1 MKNYLSKVNVDV
13 SGAIKDVKELKNNL
27 GDLKKSNEKAQKQTI
42 DLAKKQGKSA
52 DKARG
57 KFQKLAKFMKGLTI
71 FAIVAKVIG
80 KVTEVMSK
88 NQVIADKLAVIG
100 GTIQSV
106 MTQVATA
113 FADAGA
119 AISESTNGFEA
130 SKKVIGGLITLSL
143 TPLKLS
149 FYAIML
155 GVKKAQL
162 AWEQSF
168 LGSGDPATI
177 KKLNN
182 EIIETKLALVEVATE
197 AGDAAETI
205 YDNASQMA
213 SEMTDVVSTASEQ
226 ISKIN
231 VAATASNQDR
241 IIQLRNETKLA
252 MAENDKL
259 QFQYQQA
266 AEQQRQIRDNVQLSI
281 TDRIK
286 ANDALGE
293 VLEKQSKLQEAN
305 ALKRLESASLEL
317 SLNKDNVDLQVA
329 KIEAE
334 KNLADVRE
342 NIDGFRSEQLVNEQ
356 GLELE
361 AIDLINAKTDSES
374 AREIQRLA
382 FQATQESDA
391 IRRLELLRENLDRE
405 NEIETERLT
414 GQIARYEEGTLAR
427 QTAEEELA
435 NFQQDISQRKIT
447 ADKAVADAK
456 IAGQKQEVAQEKI
469 VAATKL
475 DMAKQTFQGIANLLG
490 QNSKAGKAAAI
501 AAATINTYQGVTA
514 ELATKTATPWG
525 FALKLINIATTLA
538 TGFSAIKSITSTK
551 TPNIAGAGGGSSG
564 SSSPRMSAPSIPSM
578 PPSFN
583 VVGSSETSTLS
594 ETIASKETTPVKAY
608 VVSGDVT
615 TNQSMERQTVEEASI

>member
-13 SGAIKDVKELKNNL
+13 SGAIKDVKELKGTL
-27 GDLKKSNEKAQKQTI
+27 GDLKTQNAKAQKETI
-42 DLAKKQGKSA
+42 DLAKAQGESA

-57 KFQKLAKFMKGLTI
+57 KFSKLAKFMKGLTI
-71 FAIVAKVIG
+71 FAVVAKVIA

-130 SKKVIGGLITLSL
+130 SKKVIGGLITLGI
-143 TPLKLS
+143 TPLKLG
-149 FYAIML
+149 FYGIML

-162 AWEQSF
+162 VWEESF

-177 KKLNN
+177 KRLNS
-182 EIIETKLALVEVATE
+182 EIAETKAVLNEVGSEAL
-197 AGDAAETI
+197 DAAGTI

-213 SEMTDVVSTASEQ
+213 SEIGDVVTIASEQ

-286 ANDALGE
+286 ANDALGV
-293 VLEKQSKLQEAN
+293 VLEKQSVLQEAN

-342 NIDGFRSEQLVNEQ
+342 NIDGFRSEQLLNEQ
-356 GLELE
+356 GLQLE

-382 FQATQESDA
+382 FQATQETDA
-391 IRRLELLRENLDRE
+391 IKRLVLLRENLDRE

-414 GQIARYEEGTLAR
+414 GQIERYKEGTLAR

-435 NFQQDISQRKIT
+435 NFQQDISQRKTT

-456 IAGQKQEVAQEKI
+456 IAGQKQEVAQEKL

-538 TGFSAIKSITSTK
+538 TGFKAIKSITATK
-551 TPNIAGAGGGSSG
+551 SPEIPGAGGGSSG
-564 SSSPRMSAPSIPSM
+564 SSSPRMSAPSMPAM

-594 ETIASKETTPVKAY
+594 ETIASQEASPVKAY

>member
-13 SGAIKDVKELKNNL
+13 SGAIKDVKELKNSL
-27 GDLKKSNEKAQKQTI
+27 GDLKTQNEKAQKQTI
-42 DLAKKQGKSA
+42 DLAKKQGESA

-57 KFQKLAKFMKGLTI
+57 KFSKLAKFMKGLTI

-88 NQVIADKLAVIG
+88 NQIIADKLAVIG

-130 SKKVIGGLITLSL
+130 SKKVISGLITLGL
-143 TPLKLS
+143 TPLKLG
-149 FYAIML
+149 FYGIML
-155 GVKKAQL
+155 GVKEAQL
-162 AWEQSF
+162 TWEQSF

-231 VAATASNQDR
+231 LAATASNQDR

-286 ANDALGE
+286 ANDKLG
-293 VLEKQSKLQEAN
+293 
-305 ALKRLESASLEL
+305 RSLR
-317 SLNKDNVDLQVA
+317 K
-329 KIEAE
+329 
-334 KNLADVRE
+334 
-342 NIDGFRSEQLVNEQ
+342 
-356 GLELE
+356 
-361 AIDLINAKTDSES
+361 AI
-374 AREIQRLA
+374 
-382 FQATQESDA
+382 
-391 IRRLELLRENLDRE
+391 
-405 NEIETERLT
+405 
-414 GQIARYEEGTLAR
+414 
-427 QTAEEELA
+427 
-435 NFQQDISQRKIT
+435 
-447 ADKAVADAK
+447 
-456 IAGQKQEVAQEKI
+456 
-469 VAATKL
+469 
-475 DMAKQTFQGIANLLG
+475 
-490 QNSKAGKAAAI
+490 
-501 AAATINTYQGVTA
+501 
-514 ELATKTATPWG
+514 
-525 FALKLINIATTLA
+525 
-538 TGFSAIKSITSTK
+538 
-551 TPNIAGAGGGSSG
+551 
-564 SSSPRMSAPSIPSM
+564 
-578 PPSFN
+578 
-583 VVGSSETSTLS
+583 
-594 ETIASKETTPVKAY
+594 
-608 VVSGDVT
+608 
-615 TNQSMERQTVEEASI
+615 

>member
-13 SGAIKDVKELKNNL
+13 SGAIKDVKELKNSL
-27 GDLKKSNEKAQKQTI
+27 GDLKTQNEKAQKQTI
-42 DLAKKQGKSA
+42 DLAKKQGESA

-57 KFQKLAKFMKGLTI
+57 KFSKLAKFMKGLTI

-88 NQVIADKLAVIG
+88 NQIIADKLAVIG

-130 SKKVIGGLITLSL
+130 SKKVISGLITLGL
-143 TPLKLS
+143 TPLKLG
-149 FYAIML
+149 FYGIML
-155 GVKKAQL
+155 GVKEAQL
-162 AWEQSF
+162 TWEQSF

-231 VAATASNQDR
+231 LAATASNQDR

-286 ANDALGE
+286 ANDKLGE

-317 SLNKDNVDLQVA
+317 SLNKGNVDLQVA

-382 FQATQESDA
+382 FQANQESDA
-391 IRRLELLRENLDRE
+391 IKKLELLRENLDRE

-414 GQIARYEEGTLAR
+414 NQIARYEEGTLAR

-435 NFQQDISQRKIT
+435 NFQQDISQRKTT

-456 IAGQKQEVAQEKI
+456 SDQQKKEIAQEKI

-475 DMAKQTFQGIANLLG
+475 NMAQQTFQGIANLLG

-551 TPNIAGAGGGSSG
+551 TPNIAGARGGGGASA
-564 SSSPRMSAPSIPSM
+564 PTMSTPSIPAM